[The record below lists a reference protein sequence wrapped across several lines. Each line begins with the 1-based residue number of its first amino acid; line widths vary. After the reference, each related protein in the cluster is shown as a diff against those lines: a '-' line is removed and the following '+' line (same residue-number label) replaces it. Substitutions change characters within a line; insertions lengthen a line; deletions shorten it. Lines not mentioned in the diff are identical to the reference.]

1 MSVIGLPGITEMII
15 WASLLSIIMVLLTKK
30 LTDQEMLKNIKAD
43 MKEMNAKIKKAQKAG
58 KTDEAN
64 KFTSQMLKMS
74 SKQMQ
79 QTMKPMIASMG
90 IFFVALWFFGT
101 YYGELAVAVPVNL
114 PFLGNSLNWF
124 WWYFLR
130 VFVTNFMFRKLLDVA

>member
-1 MSVIGLPGITEMII
+1 MSVIGLPGVTEMII
-15 WASLLSIIMVLLTKK
+15 WASLLSLIMVILTKM
-30 LTDQEMLKNIKAD
+30 LTDQNLLKNIKKD
-43 MKEMNAKIKKAQKAG
+43 MKEMNKKIKKAQKAG
-58 KTDEAN
+58 KMDEAN
-64 KFTSQMLKMS
+64 KLTNDMLKMS

-101 YYGELAVAVPVNL
+101 YYAELVIAVPINL

-124 WWYFLR
+124 WWYFLI
-130 VFVTNFMFRKLLDVA
+130 VFATNFMFRKLLDVA